1 MGFHEMTLERLAGRA
16 KDLQSEWS
24 QKRPFRYLVMDDFLP
39 LEFAESILA
48 SYPQPDPQTW
58 DATTYI
64 HQRKKFTQTQGFPPP
79 IASFFTLTATEE
91 FRNLISKITGV
102 EKLIDDPELVG
113 GGLHQIM
120 RGGFLDVHVDYNLH
134 PRTKLYRRL
143 NLLLYMNKDWRPEYR
158 GHLELW
164 DLEAGRQLESIE
176 PVFNRAVI
184 FETNEISYHGHP
196 LPLEAPA
203 PLTRKSLA
211 IYYYTKEHDESVV
224 APEHNTLYRQTT
236 GISGYLKNTASATRA
251 FEERIAGQG
260 PVQLCRDLAR
270 RTYRYLQGLP
280 PENK

>member
-1 MGFHEMTLERLAGRA
+1 MTVDHLARRAPRLRN
-16 KDLQSEWS
+16 EWS

-39 LEFAESILA
+39 PDYAEAILA
-48 SYPQPDPQTW
+48 SYPEPDPQTW
-58 DATTYI
+58 DGTTYI
-64 HQRKKFTQTQGFPPP
+64 HQRKKFTQTQGFPPS
-79 IASFFTLTATEE
+79 IASFFDMTASKE
-91 FRNLISKITGV
+91 FRDLISTITGV

-120 RGGFLDVHVDYNLH
+120 NGGFLDVHVDYNLH

-143 NLLLYMNKDWRPEYR
+143 NLLLYMNKEWRAEYR
-158 GHLELW
+158 GYLELW
-164 DLEAGRQLESIE
+164 DLDAGRQLENVA

-196 LPLEAPA
+196 QPLQAPA

-224 APEHNTLYRQTT
+224 APEHNTLYRQTS
-236 GISGYLKNTASATRA
+236 GVSGYLKTTASATKA

-260 PVQLCRDLAR
+260 PIRLCKDLAR